1 METNERK
8 EAAAAELKE
17 SVIKLTI
24 SGETEQLKEI
34 LQEHTDLWTIKDWV
48 GTISLCPITDAF
60 PRLVIAF
67 LQLHAGKINMRQLR
81 CLLSLDS
88 MSTASIT
95 MGPRRCTGPA
105 IGIILNL

>member
-48 GTISLCPITDAF
+48 VYTLCN
-60 PRLVIAF
+60 
-67 LQLHAGKINMRQLR
+67 H
-81 CLLSLDS
+81 
-88 MSTASIT
+88 
-95 MGPRRCTGPA
+95 
-105 IGIILNL
+105 